1 MRLSGKLIYNTNKHK
16 KPQVVL
22 HDLRFTFLVREMG
35 LEPTRQRHTHLK
47 RACLPIPAL
56 SHILCRLSF
65 STTDYVIISQ
75 QYSFVKGFCKISQKK
90 FLRIENHKNLGFG
103 ARKILQILR
112 LYSIIK

>member
-1 MRLSGKLIYNTNKHK
+1 MRLSGKLIYNKHK

-75 QYSFVKGFCKISQKK
+75 QYSFVKGFCKISQKNFCASK
-90 FLRIENHKNLGFG
+90 
-103 ARKILQILR
+103 
-112 LYSIIK
+112 IIKIWGLVQEKYCKFYVYIV